1 MNLVEGLDH
10 YLHWLES
17 ERNMSALTVDAYSR
31 DWQTLIEW
39 LAQEEKIEPETL
51 TLEALE
57 SNRLLRYLYYMRQ
70 KGWARTTIN
79 RRLASMKGFFKY
91 ALKQHWIDNN
101 PAEEIGLLKQ
111 EKKLPHYLDAQEMI
125 EVLEAPDAQTE
136 AGSRDRAIMEILYG
150 SGLRI
155 HELVSLNI
163 GSIDFEQGRIRVWGK
178 GGRERMAPFGSHARE
193 ALRIYLE
200 RTIAKRQAKHGSGLD
215 APVFLNLKG
224 GRLTDRSV
232 RSLVQ
237 KYCQQANVKEILSPH
252 GFRHSFATHLLDNG
266 ADLRAVQELL
276 GHRRISST
284 QIYTH
289 LSKQKLRRVYHN
301 AHPRSK

>member
-1 MNLVEGLDH
+1 MKLVEGLDH
-10 YLHWLES
+10 YLHWLGS
-17 ERNMSALTVDAYSR
+17 ERNMSSLTVDAYSR
-31 DWQTLIEW
+31 DWQALIEW
-39 LAQEEKIEPETL
+39 LAQSEGVEPETL
-51 TLEALE
+51 LLEELNA
-57 SNRLLRYLYYMRQ
+57 SRLLRYLYYMRQ
-70 KGWARTTIN
+70 KGWARTTTN
-79 RRLASMKGFFKY
+79 RRLASMKGLFKY
-91 ALKQHWIDNN
+91 AMKQHWIVSN
-101 PAEEIGLLKQ
+101 PAEDIGLLKQ

-125 EVLEAPDAQTE
+125 EVLEAPDRETE
-136 AGSRDRAIMEILYG
+136 AGCRDRAIMEILYG

-155 HELVSLNI
+155 HELVSLNL
-163 GSIDFEQGRIRVWGK
+163 GSMDMEQGRIRVWGK
-178 GGRERMAPFGSHARE
+178 GGRERMAPLGSHARE
-193 ALRIYLE
+193 ALRIYLDKTE
-200 RTIAKRQAKHGSGLD
+200 SKRREKHGAGLD

-232 RSLVQ
+232 RSMVQ

-289 LSKQKLRRVYHN
+289 LSKQKLRRVYYN